1 MRNNDK
7 EGNLMSKMTTIRGVL
22 ALLLAV
28 GACWASGHTE
38 SPQGHKKPARVD
50 PVDAVLEQL
59 NKKTRELTSYQCRIE
74 HKYIQ
79 SLLESQATRKGVL
92 YYMRSG
98 GKSALRVNFETLQQE
113 DEKEQKAVEQ
123 YIVLDGAWL
132 TYRDHEF
139 KGIWLVHIDYRMEE
153 VKYYQLAEPGD
164 PNKPTD
170 VFELASK
177 NLPMLGFTKTQE
189 LKKQFEVELVE
200 QKNAEA
206 KDFTQVRLKV
216 KPNSVYKD
224 DFLSIDFW
232 IEKKVG
238 LPTKFRAIKTE
249 PEAPDGDIEEIKFL
263 KPKVN
268 KDIEK
273 KVFEFE
279 IPKRFGEPE
288 IKPLPEKGKQGQQ
301 GS

>member
-1 MRNNDK
+1 
-7 EGNLMSKMTTIRGVL
+7 MSQMTTIKGAI
-22 ALLLAV
+22 ALLLATW
-28 GACWASGHTE
+28 ACWAVGQNE
-38 SPQGHKKPARVD
+38 SSTAHKKPVRID

-59 NKKTRELTSYQCRIE
+59 NKKTRELTSFQCQIE

-79 SLLESQATRKGVL
+79 PLLESHATRKGVL
-92 YYMRSG
+92 YYIRSG

-113 DEKEQKAVEQ
+113 DEKERKAVEQ
-123 YIVLDGAWL
+123 YIVIDGARL
-132 TYRDHEF
+132 PHRDRKF
-139 KGIWLVHIDYRMEE
+139 TGTWFVHIDYGMEE
-153 VKYYQLAEPGD
+153 VKYYQLAELED
-164 PNKPTD
+164 TNKPMD
-170 VFELASK
+170 VFELVSK
-177 NLPMLGFTKTQE
+177 NLPMVGFTKTGE
-189 LKKQFEVELVE
+189 LKKQFDVELVE

-238 LPTKFRAIKTE
+238 LPTKFRAVKTE

-268 KDIEK
+268 KDIAK
-273 KVFEFE
+273 KIFEFK
-279 IPKRFGEPE
+279 IPKGFGEPE
-288 IKPLPEKGKQGQQ
+288 IKPLPEKGKRGQQ

>member
-1 MRNNDK
+1 M
-7 EGNLMSKMTTIRGVL
+7 GKMTTIRGAL
-22 ALLLAV
+22 ALLLAT
-28 GACWASGHTE
+28 GACWAGGHADG
-38 SPQGHKKPARVD
+38 SPAHKKPVRVD

-59 NKKTRELTSYQCRIE
+59 NKKTRELTSFQCQIE
-74 HKYIQ
+74 FKVIQ
-79 SLLESQATRKGVL
+79 PMLDSQATRKGVL

-113 DEKEQKAVEQ
+113 DEKEQKAKEQ

-132 TYRDHEF
+132 SQIHRDHEF
-139 KGIWLVHIDYRMEE
+139 EGIWLVHIDYRMEG
-153 VKYYQLAEPGD
+153 VTYYQVAEPED
-164 PNKPTD
+164 TNKPMD

-177 NLPMLGFTKTQE
+177 YLPMPGFTKIGE
-189 LKKQFEVELVE
+189 LKKQFEVELIE

-232 IEKKVG
+232 IDKKVG
-238 LPTKFRAIKTE
+238 LPTRFRAIKTE

-273 KVFEFE
+273 KVFEFK
-279 IPKRFGEPE
+279 IPKEFGEPE

>member
-1 MRNNDK
+1 M
-7 EGNLMSKMTTIRGVL
+7 GKMTTIRGAI
-22 ALLLAV
+22 ALLLV
-28 GACWASGHTE
+28 TGACWAAGYDDS
-38 SPQGHKKPARVD
+38 SPVQKKPVRVD

-59 NKKTRELTSYQCRIE
+59 NKKTRELTSFQCQIE
-74 HKYIQ
+74 HKYSQPLLDSQ
-79 SLLESQATRKGVL
+79 STRKGVL

-113 DEKEQKAVEQ
+113 DEKEQKAREE

-132 TYRDHEF
+132 SQIHRDYEF
-139 KGIWLVHIDYRMEE
+139 KGIWFVHIDYRMEE
-153 VKYYQLAEPGD
+153 VKCYQLAEPED
-164 PNKPTD
+164 TNKPMD
-170 VFELASK
+170 VFDLVSK
-177 NLPMLGFTKTQE
+177 NLPMIGFTKTEE

-200 QKNAEA
+200 QKKDEA

-216 KPNSVYKD
+216 KPTSVYKD

-268 KDIEK
+268 KDIAK
-273 KVFEFE
+273 KVFEFK
-279 IPKRFGEPE
+279 IPKEFGEPE
-288 IKPLPEKGKQGQQ
+288 IKPLPEKGKRGQQ

>member
-1 MRNNDK
+1 M
-7 EGNLMSKMTTIRGVL
+7 GKMTTIRGAL
-22 ALLLAV
+22 ALLLAT
-28 GACWASGHTE
+28 GACWAGGHADR
-38 SPQGHKKPARVD
+38 SPAQKKPVRVD

-59 NKKTRELTSYQCRIE
+59 NKKTRELTSFQCQIE

-79 SLLESQATRKGVL
+79 PLLESQSTRKGTL

-113 DEKEQKAVEQ
+113 DEKEQKAKEE

-132 TYRDHEF
+132 SQIHRDYEF
-139 KGIWLVHIDYRMEE
+139 KGIWFVHLDHRMEE
-153 VKYYQLAEPGD
+153 VKCYQLAEPED
-164 PNKPTD
+164 TDKPMD
-170 VFELASK
+170 VFDLVSK
-177 NLPMLGFTKTQE
+177 NLPMIGFTKTEE
-189 LKKQFEVELVE
+189 LKKHFEVELVE
-200 QKNAEA
+200 QKKAAA

-232 IEKKVG
+232 IDKKVG
-238 LPTKFRAIKTE
+238 LPAKIRAIKI
-249 PEAPDGDIEEIKFL
+249 DNGDIEEMKFL

-273 KVFEFE
+273 KVFEFK
-279 IPKRFGEPE
+279 IPKGFGEPE

-301 GS
+301 GSENSDR